1 MDRTIKVWVRV
12 LGDLTEVFGDKVHFE
27 LKDGSKLKDLI
38 SEFKGKIEYPQ
49 RGFLGRYRITG
60 SNLVMLI
67 NGRNIN
73 SLSKFKTPLK
83 DGDIVTLLPLATG
96 G

>member
-1 MDRTIKVWVRV
+1 MDRTIKVWVRI
-12 LGDLTEVFGDKVHFE
+12 LGDLTEEFGDKVHFE
-27 LKDGSKLKDLI
+27 LEDGSKLKDLI
-38 SEFKGKIEYPQ
+38 SKFKRARYPQ

-73 SLSKFKTPLK
+73 VLSKLETPLN
-83 DGDIVTLLPLATG
+83 DGDIVTLLPLSTG

>member
-1 MDRTIKVWVRV
+1 MKVWVRV
-12 LGDLTEVFGDKVHFE
+12 LGDLTELFGDKVYFE
-27 LKDGSKLKDLI
+27 LEDGSKLKDLI
-38 SEFKGKIEYPQ
+38 FKFKGKIGYPQ

-73 SLSKFKTPLK
+73 SLGKLETSLN
-83 DGDIVTLLPLATG
+83 DGDTVTLLPLAPG